1 MVALSGAAEAPR
13 FRGRWE
19 IGLILP
25 DNLAAQPHPA
35 ASGLDLAATGQLI
48 GQAGRGAED
57 AAAAGLRA
65 APDTPPAYSRNR
77 VRSCGRSA
85 GNSIPE
91 GICIIF
97 QAAGLFAVARSMP
110 FVGVVHSDDDEQRR
124 D

>member
-1 MVALSGAAEAPR
+1 MVALSGAADAPR

-25 DNLAAQPHPA
+25 DNLAAQPSPA
-35 ASGLDLAATGQLI
+35 AFGLDLAATGQLI

-65 APDTPPAYSRNR
+65 APDTPPAVSPAYSRNR
-77 VRSCGRSA
+77 VRSCRRSA

-97 QAAGLFAVARSMP
+97 QAAG
-110 FVGVVHSDDDEQRR
+110 
-124 D
+124 